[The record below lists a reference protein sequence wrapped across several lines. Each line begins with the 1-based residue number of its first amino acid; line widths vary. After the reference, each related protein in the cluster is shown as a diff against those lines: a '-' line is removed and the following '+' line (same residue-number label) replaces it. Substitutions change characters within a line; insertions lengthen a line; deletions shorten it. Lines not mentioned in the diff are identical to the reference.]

1 MDKGSSMAA
10 SGNESILADVVE
22 ILKNMTSEWDV
33 SLDGPMGAE
42 TKLIADLGFESI
54 DVVQFIV
61 AIQEKYKRRDLP
73 FEQLVM
79 VDGRY
84 VDEITVNDTASFL
97 QRHLN
102 HP

>member
-1 MDKGSSMAA
+1 MDKGSNIQEA
-10 SGNESILADVVE
+10 ILGEVVE

-33 SLDGPMGAE
+33 SLESPLGAE

-84 VDEITVNDTASFL
+84 VDEITVNDTVTFL
-97 QRHLN
+97 HRHLN
-102 HP
+102 P

>member
-1 MDKGSSMAA
+1 MDKGSNSTA
-10 SGNESILADVVE
+10 SSQEAILGDVVE

-33 SLDGPMGAE
+33 GLDGPMGAE

-84 VDEITVNDTASFL
+84 VDEIAVNDTVTFL
-97 QRHLN
+97 HRHLN
-102 HP
+102 T

>member
-1 MDKGSSMAA
+1 MDKGSSQAA
-10 SGNESILADVVE
+10 TGRDALLADIVE

-84 VDEITVNDTASFL
+84 VDEITVSDTVAFL
-97 QRHLN
+97 QRHMN
-102 HP
+102 PS